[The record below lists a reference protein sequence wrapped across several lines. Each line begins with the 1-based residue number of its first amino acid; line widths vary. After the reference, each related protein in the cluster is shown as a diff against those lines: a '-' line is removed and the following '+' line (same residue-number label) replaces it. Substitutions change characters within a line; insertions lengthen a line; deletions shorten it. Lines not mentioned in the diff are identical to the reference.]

1 MGLITAAS
9 HNVEEMFGLPYERV
23 MGASINSLMPE
34 FMGGEHES
42 IMERWGKGGTWRTI
56 GKLKE
61 IYCIHKEQHCFSA
74 LLYLKIYVK
83 EAGLHFITNIFKLN
97 DNDYLVVNSKGRIEG
112 AGRKFFRIFG

>member
-9 HNVEEMFGLPYERV
+9 HNVEEMFGLPYKRV

-61 IYCIHKEQHCFSA
+61 I
-74 LLYLKIYVK
+74 
-83 EAGLHFITNIFKLN
+83 
-97 DNDYLVVNSKGRIEG
+97 
-112 AGRKFFRIFG
+112 